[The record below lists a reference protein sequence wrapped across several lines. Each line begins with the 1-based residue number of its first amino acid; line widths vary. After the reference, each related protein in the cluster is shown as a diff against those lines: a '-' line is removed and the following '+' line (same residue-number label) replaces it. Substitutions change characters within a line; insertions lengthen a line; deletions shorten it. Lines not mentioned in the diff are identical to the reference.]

1 MQASPARDAQHGE
14 ISRAVE
20 DSRPKREPRQGT
32 TTGGCGQAGSHAGDV
47 GLLRIFGMV
56 IVRDLRLALRHWDQV
71 MQPLIFFVIITTLFP
86 LAISPALD
94 ELRRIAPGILWVA
107 AMLSSLLALESL
119 FRPDVEDGTME
130 QWVLS
135 GQPLSV
141 LLLAKTTSHW
151 LVSGLP
157 LVFMAPIVGTAL
169 GMPQSVWP
177 VLAATLALGTGS
189 LSMLG
194 AVGAA
199 LTVSVRRGS
208 VLLALLVLPLE
219 MPVLIFGARAVD
231 LAMHGEAVAG
241 PLNLLAALLLFF
253 ISLGPFAMAA
263 AMRIS
268 VES

>member
-1 MQASPARDAQHGE
+1 MEAPVAT
-14 ISRAVE
+14 
-20 DSRPKREPRQGT
+20 P
-32 TTGGCGQAGSHAGDV
+32 
-47 GLLRIFGMV
+47 GLGKILLLVMS
-56 IVRDLRLALRHWDQV
+56 RDLRLALRHWDQV
-71 MQPLIFFVIITTLFP
+71 LQPLVFFVIVTTLFP
-86 LAISPALD
+86 LAVSPALD
-94 ELRRIAPGILWVA
+94 ELRRIAPGVLWVA
-107 AMLSSLLALESL
+107 AMLASLLALESL

-135 GQPLSV
+135 GQPLSL
-141 LLLAKTTSHW
+141 LLLAKTAAHW
-151 LVSGLP
+151 MLAGLP
-157 LVFMAPIVGTAL
+157 LVLMAPIVGTAL

-189 LSMLG
+189 LSVLG
-194 AVGAA
+194 AIGAA

-231 LAMHGEAVAG
+231 LAMHGEPVAA

-253 ISLGPFAMAA
+253 VSLGPFAMAA

>member
-1 MQASPARDAQHGE
+1 MQPSGLG
-14 ISRAVE
+14 AVV
-20 DSRPKREPRQGT
+20 R
-32 TTGGCGQAGSHAGDV
+32 
-47 GLLRIFGMV
+47 LV
-56 IVRDLRLALRHWDQV
+56 IARDLRLAVRHWDHV
-71 MQPLIFFVIITTLFP
+71 IQPLIFFAIITTLFP

-94 ELRRIAPGILWVA
+94 ELRRIAPGVVWVA
-107 AMLSSLLALESL
+107 AMLASLLALESL

-135 GQPLSV
+135 GQPLSL
-141 LLLAKTTSHW
+141 LLLAKVVTHW
-151 LVSGLP
+151 LLTGLP
-157 LVFMAPIVGTAL
+157 LVLMSPLVGTAL

-177 VLAATLALGTGS
+177 ALMVTLALGTGS

-194 AVGAA
+194 GVGAA

-241 PLNLLAALLLFF
+241 PLNLLAAVLLLFV
-253 ISLGPFAMAA
+253 SLGPFAMAA
-263 AMRIS
+263 AMRVS
-268 VES
+268 VET

>member
-1 MQASPARDAQHGE
+1 MTPGL
-14 ISRAVE
+14 
-20 DSRPKREPRQGT
+20 
-32 TTGGCGQAGSHAGDV
+32 GQLV
-47 GLLRIFGMV
+47 CMV
-56 IVRDLRLALRHWDQV
+56 VARDLRLALRHWDQV
-71 MQPLIFFVIITTLFP
+71 IQPLLFFVIVTTLFP

-94 ELRRIAPGILWVA
+94 ELRRIAPGVLWVA
-107 AMLSSLLALESL
+107 AMLAALLALESL

-141 LLLAKTTSHW
+141 LLLAKTATHW
-151 LVSGLP
+151 LLAGLP
-157 LVFMAPIVGTAL
+157 LVLMAPVVGTAL

-177 VLAATLALGTGS
+177 VLAGTLALGTGA
-189 LSMLG
+189 LSVLG
-194 AVGAA
+194 AIGAA

-231 LAMHGEAVAG
+231 LAMQGEAVAG
-241 PLNLLAALLLFF
+241 PLNLLAAMLLLFM
-253 ISLGPFAMAA
+253 SLGPFAMAA